1 MDKAKT
7 QEYFTDI
14 LSDLDAND
22 QNAIAVLQAFEGA
35 IIEWQ
40 KWHEDQA
47 AKYRDLHRRFLVGDV
62 E

>member
-14 LSDLDAND
+14 LSDLDND
-22 QNAIAVLQAFEGA
+22 SQTAIAVLQAFEGA
-35 IIEWQ
+35 IIDWQ
-40 KWHEDQA
+40 QWHEDQVQN
-47 AKYRDLHRRFLVGDV
+47 YRDLHRRFLMADV